1 MSRGENIIAMTD
13 TIWQLNRHKV
23 IDKLEEMSG
32 QKIPEECMKLIEYSF
47 RFGAMYMESANGK
60 NWRKHEEG

>member
-1 MSRGENIIAMTD
+1 MRRKENIMAMTD

-23 IDKLEEMSG
+23 IDQLEELSG

-47 RFGAMYMESANGK
+47 RFGAMRMEDANGK
-60 NWRKHEEG
+60 NWRKHTEG